1 MNAINRETIDQY
13 FSLLKNVLDEH
24 NLAANPERIYNVDET
39 GTPLDFKTPNIVAKT
54 GSKKVRYRQVTIVA
68 CASAVGQALAP
79 LVIFNAKNL
88 NPAWT
93 RNEVSGS
100 KYGLSDKG

>member
-24 NLAANPERIYNVDET
+24 NLAARIYNVDET
-39 GTPLDFKTPNIVAKT
+39 GMPLDFKTPNIVAKT
-54 GSKKVRYRQVTIVA
+54 GSKKVCYRQSGKKGQVTIVA
-68 CASAVGQALAP
+68 CVSAVGQALPP

-88 NPAWT
+88 NPA
-93 RNEVSGS
+93 
-100 KYGLSDKG
+100 